1 MTLVQPRLVRLDGID
16 WGSLASGV
24 TATTRIAS
32 KSRGGPLVEVLP
44 ALSEQEA
51 PGGDDYHLR
60 RLVYP
65 YPPPPKIST
74 RTTMI
79 SISIHTLMALT
90 SFGETQILVVL
101 SRGLG
106 GRLRRPLVLA
116 TSTIESFAS
125 LTGESPLG
133 R

>member
-1 MTLVQPRLVRLDGID
+1 
-16 WGSLASGV
+16 
-24 TATTRIAS
+24 
-32 KSRGGPLVEVLP
+32 
-44 ALSEQEA
+44 
-51 PGGDDYHLR
+51 
-60 RLVYP
+60 
-65 YPPPPKIST
+65 
-74 RTTMI
+74 MI